1 MVTVAVALPPVLFA
15 VTVYVVVL
23 DSTVGVPEIVPVVRE
38 KESPVGSVGVIDQE
52 VTAPP
57 LDVGVAVCINVPF
70 CKVKEFGVYVTE
82 DGATSLTS
90 IVTVTESEPPAFV
103 AVIV

>member
-70 CKVKEFGVYVTE
+70 CKVKEFGV
-82 DGATSLTS
+82 
-90 IVTVTESEPPAFV
+90 
-103 AVIV
+103 